1 MGGVFPALVVNG
13 EVCDHGVLLAEV
25 PMAGEGLVT
34 SIEGPVDD
42 QELAA
47 WKASV
52 PAQANTLL
60 VLADYA
66 CVQITEL
73 LNGLQDLFANEV
85 NYFGGGCGAGTRV
98 PSGVVFSH
106 NGIASGS
113 AGRTDRFR
121 KQRSFTPRMGGVVGA
136 NGCQRHRWEHHTTIN
151 WQPAWKLTETL

>member
-1 MGGVFPALVVNG
+1 
-13 EVCDHGVLLAEV
+13 
-25 PMAGEGLVT
+25 MAGEGLVT

-85 NYFGGGCGAGTRV
+85 NYFE
-98 PSGVVFSH
+98 VVAVQGLESRLASSSLTTESH
-106 NGIASGS
+106 PVVRWSY
-113 AGRTDRFR
+113 
-121 KQRSFTPRMGGVVGA
+121 RSLQKA
-136 NGCQRHRWEHHTTIN
+136 
-151 WQPAWKLTETL
+151 A